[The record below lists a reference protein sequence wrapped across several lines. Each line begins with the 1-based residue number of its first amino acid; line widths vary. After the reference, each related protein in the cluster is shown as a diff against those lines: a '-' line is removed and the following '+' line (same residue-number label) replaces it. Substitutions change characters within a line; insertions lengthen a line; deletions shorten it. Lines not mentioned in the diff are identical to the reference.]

1 MALRQQ
7 GYSGAITLLGEEPWI
22 PYQRPPLSKAGL
34 TSDLQTDGIALRR
47 AEVFEQNA
55 IHVERG
61 TRVVGV
67 DAESRQV
74 DLHDGRQ
81 LHAEHIVFATG
92 GRARRLMQ
100 AGQTL
105 GAGCDNWHVLR
116 TFDDLLGIR
125 AQWQPG
131 ATIGIVGGGY
141 IGLEVAASA
150 VKAGLKPIVLEG
162 QPRVLARVTAPE
174 VSAFYADVHREAGVR
189 LLTGVSVHGV
199 DAVQGKVIALDTSA
213 GRIAAD
219 LFIVG
224 IGLQPAEELA
234 ESAGLAI
241 DNGIV
246 VDSSLRT
253 EAANVLAIGDC
264 AAHPNVWTGTRVR
277 LESVPNAMEQAKV
290 AAATICGQARVY
302 DALPWFWSD
311 QYDLKLQMAG
321 LSAGYEQVV
330 LRGSPRDRS
339 FLALYLREGRV
350 IAVDSVSRPGDF
362 MAARK
367 LVAQRAS
374 VSAERLADESLPLRD
389 LLK

>member
-1 MALRQQ
+1 MSSSYRGGVCVIGAGQAAVELAMSLRQL
-7 GYSGAITLLGEEPWI
+7 GYSGSITLFGEERWI

-34 TSDLQTDGIALRR
+34 TSDLQPDGMALRR

-55 IHVERG
+55 IQVERG

-67 DAESRQV
+67 DADSRRV

-81 LHAEHIVFATG
+81 LHAEHLVFATG
-92 GRARRLMQ
+92 GRARRMVQ
-100 AGQTL
+100 AGLEL

-125 AQWQPG
+125 AQWHAG

-162 QPRVLARVTAPE
+162 QSRVLARVTAPA
-174 VSAFYADVHREAGVR
+174 VSAFYADVHREAGVQ
-189 LLTGVSVHGV
+189 LMTGITVHGV
-199 DAVQGKVIALDTSA
+199 ESARNKVIALDTSA
-213 GRIAAD
+213 GRICAN
-219 LFIVG
+219 LFIIG
-224 IGLQPAEELA
+224 IGLQPAVELA

-253 EAANVLAIGDC
+253 EAPNVLAIGDC
-264 AAHPNVWTGTRVR
+264 AAHPNVWTGTRLR

-290 AAATICGQARVY
+290 AAATICGQ
-302 DALPWFWSD
+302 
-311 QYDLKLQMAG
+311 
-321 LSAGYEQVV
+321 
-330 LRGSPRDRS
+330 
-339 FLALYLREGRV
+339 
-350 IAVDSVSRPGDF
+350 SRPY
-362 MAARK
+362 
-367 LVAQRAS
+367 
-374 VSAERLADESLPLRD
+374 E
-389 LLK
+389 